1 MNTSTSIGGADKLRI
16 KRTMHNADGIL
27 PVYTVAIGKG
37 LDEISVH
44 FVPTP
49 ELLPLIESLYQLAN
63 FPAAD
68 VLPNGTSDPLACED
82 CGVAHE

>member
-1 MNTSTSIGGADKLRI
+1 MISTNSLGHADRFSMSRDTSHGLITYCFQVASDRY
-16 KRTMHNADGIL
+16 NANLAFSFI
-27 PVYTVAIGKG
+27 
-37 LDEISVH
+37 
-44 FVPTP
+44 PTP

-68 VLPNGTSDPLACED
+68 VLPNGISDPLACED